1 MVLHYL
7 LIELLSL
14 VDLLDEGLTA
24 SLVIEVL
31 LTLIFLK
38 LGLLVAKL
46 HQYALMISSLLLNL
60 SIQLVVFILDCANLF
75 IWQVDGAE
83 HIGWL

>member
-31 LTLIFLK
+31 LALIFLK

-60 SIQLVVFILDCANLF
+60 SIQLVVFILDCANLLVG
-75 IWQVDGAE
+75 QVDGAE

>member
-1 MVLHYL
+1 MVLNYL

-75 IWQVDGAE
+75 IWQVDRAE
-83 HIGWL
+83 NIGWL

>member
-14 VDLLDEGLTA
+14 VDLLDECLTA

-31 LTLIFLK
+31 LALIFLK

-60 SIQLVVFILDCANLF
+60 SIQLVVFILDCANLLV
-75 IWQVDGAE
+75 WQVDGAE
-83 HIGWL
+83 HIGLL

>member
-14 VDLLDEGLTA
+14 VDLLDECLTS

-31 LTLIFLK
+31 LALIFLK

-60 SIQLVVFILDCANLF
+60 SIQLVVFILDCANLLV
-75 IWQVDGAE
+75 WQVDGAE

>member
-1 MVLHYL
+1 MIFNHL
-7 LIELLSL
+7 LIELLRF
-14 VDLLDEGLTA
+14 VDLLNKGLYA

-38 LGLLVAKL
+38 LGLLIAKL

-60 SIQLVVFILDCANLF
+60 SIYLVVFILDRANLLVR
-75 IWQVDGAE
+75 QVDGAE
-83 HIGWL
+83 HIRLL

>member
-14 VDLLDEGLTA
+14 VDLLDECLTA

-31 LTLIFLK
+31 LTLIFLE

-60 SIQLVVFILDCANLF
+60 SIQLVVFILDCANLLV
-75 IWQVDGAE
+75 WQVDGAE

>member
-1 MVLHYL
+1 MVLHHL

-14 VDLLDEGLTA
+14 VDLLDECLTA

-31 LTLIFLK
+31 LALIFLE

-46 HQYALMISSLLLNL
+46 HQYSLMISSLLLNL
-60 SIQLVVFILDCANLF
+60 SIQLIVFILDCANLLVR
-75 IWQVDGAE
+75 QVDGAE
-83 HIGWL
+83 NIGWL